1 MKDEE
6 LLEWYANNNTK
17 PADMSEKE
25 YELNKNKAIKLKQDK
40 ALSDNYN
47 SQVSSLQTAQRNA
60 EQNASISNDKL
71 MKYLGQAQL
80 SSGVAK
86 GQTSSDFI
94 KANNSYMAN
103 RAQITGDY
111 ADKQAELL
119 DSYNLNKLDN
129 EVNSYNNEI
138 AILDKY
144 RQREIEDKQLA
155 REEELFNTSQKKA
168 ELEMQAAKLGI
179 DSAKQQ
185 MDWDTE
191 DRDWELKNR
200 DWVTEDRETGLK
212 DKEQVKL
219 DTEDEYWLNAAYDK
233 LRGMYNSLIDN
244 NGNIDSGDRQKLL
257 VELNKYKDKF
267 NSEEYYNK
275 LLDLYDAIPYIY

>member
-1 MKDEE
+1 M
-6 LLEWYANNNTK
+6 
-17 PADMSEKE
+17 
-25 YELNKNKAIKLKQDK
+25 
-40 ALSDNYN
+40 
-47 SQVSSLQTAQRNA
+47 

-94 KANNSYMAN
+94 KANNIYMAN

-119 DSYNLNKLDN
+119 DSYNVNKLDN

-185 MDWDTE
+185 MDWDVE
-191 DRDWELKNR
+191 DRDWELQHR
-200 DWVTEDRETGLK
+200 DWETQDREKQKQDEL
-212 DKEQVKL
+212 DKEDEDLLERAYGEIAAMYSDLVDKEGNLTDSDRVKISNTL
-219 DTEDEYWLNAAYDK
+219 SN
-233 LRGMYNSLIDN
+233 
-244 NGNIDSGDRQKLL
+244 
-257 VELNKYKDKF
+257 YKSRF
-267 NSEEYYNK
+267 HSEYYYDY
-275 LLDLYDAIPYIY
+275 LMDLYRTLQYSY